1 MVTVYRVSLA
11 QTVYLWRAYGYVV
24 PDSDIDVWLKSAKA
38 VLLAKGFKRDAK
50 QFRKPGQAWGVIRQ
64 EPDDMQIHV
73 RAFTDGR
80 LESEV
85 ELSNKYVEHLWSH
98 RRNAHAEVTDILA
111 SAGLPTERVSE
122 TFVPITGSAE
132 GKTMPKGRT
141 KNSHATAAAIA
152 VGIGLMV
159 GRHYLSRVIMKRVPV
174 TKAVKP
180 IRKIIKR

>member
-1 MVTVYRVSLA
+1 MFPVA
-11 QTVYLWRAYGYVV
+11 QTVYPLRAIDGVV
-24 PDSDIDVWLKSAKA
+24 PENEVDVWLKAAKA

-64 EPDDMQIHV
+64 EPNDMQIHV
-73 RAFTDGR
+73 RAFNDGR

-98 RRNAHAEVTDILA
+98 RRNAHAEVSDILA

-122 TFVPITGSAE
+122 TFVPITGSKE
-132 GKTMPKGRT
+132 GKSMPSGRT
-141 KNSHATAAAIA
+141 RNSHATAAAIA

-159 GRHYLSRVIMKRVPV
+159 GRHYISQVIFKRIPGAKVIAP
-174 TKAVKP
+174 A
-180 IRKIIKR
+180 RKVLRK